1 MQGKSRIHWIAVL
14 AGSLLDNILSMLIAG
29 IALASAPEIA
39 DGSFFASTPGAV
51 AGVLLALATVIG
63 GWLAGRIAKEER
75 FLHGVMVGGFGI
87 VLMLL
92 QSVFGVP
99 VTLDQ
104 LVLQFVA
111 TGFAGLA
118 GYSSRWVPVRERK

>member
-1 MQGKSRIHWIAVL
+1 MQGKSRIHWVAVL

-29 IALASAPEIA
+29 IALAIAPEIA
-39 DGSFFASTPGAV
+39 NGAFFTSAPGAV

-92 QSVFGVP
+92 QSVFGVS

-118 GYSSRWVPVRERK
+118 GYSSRWVPARERK

>member
-1 MQGKSRIHWIAVL
+1 MQGKSRIHWVAVL
-14 AGSLLDNILSMLIAG
+14 AGSLLDNILSMLIG
-29 IALASAPEIA
+29 GVALGFAPEIA
-39 DGSFFASTPGAV
+39 DGAYFTSASGTVTGI
-51 AGVLLALATVIG
+51 LLALATVIG
-63 GWLAGRIAKEER
+63 GWLAGRIAKTER

-87 VLMLL
+87 VMLLL
-92 QSVFGVP
+92 QSFFDIP
-99 VTLDQ
+99 LTLDQ